1 LSNIKNNY
9 FESIQRKV
17 DQEHIEKP
25 ATIIVQL
32 NKNHRMSILSSELNS
47 TTLLIFV
54 YYVTEVYIVHKIF
67 STLHVKMAVE
77 RNG

>member
-9 FESIQRKV
+9 FESINRKV

-25 ATIIVQL
+25 TTIKVRV
-32 NKNHRMSILSSELNS
+32 NKSELNS

-54 YYVTEVYIVHKIF
+54 FIRYRFAVYKYKTNIY
-67 STLHVKMAVE
+67 A
-77 RNG
+77 